1 MEIKSELLLKYKKL
15 MQTTNI
21 QESYQEIIKFIK
33 HIRAN
38 LVIQMDDYDF
48 SSKVVENQMDF
59 SYFQATKKALKEK
72 GLKIQVVFIHKS
84 CLFEV
89 WMSGYNRAI
98 QCKYNEMLATVKCPY
113 ERCENPEK
121 NDFIVKIPVKKSIG
135 LDQTESMI
143 EEMEYDI
150 RELETF
156 FEDHKINVYK
166 EKK

>member
-1 MEIKSELLLKYKKL
+1 

-72 GLKIQVVFIHKS
+72 GLKI
-84 CLFEV
+84 
-89 WMSGYNRAI
+89 
-98 QCKYNEMLATVKCPY
+98 
-113 ERCENPEK
+113 
-121 NDFIVKIPVKKSIG
+121 
-135 LDQTESMI
+135 
-143 EEMEYDI
+143 
-150 RELETF
+150 
-156 FEDHKINVYK
+156 
-166 EKK
+166 